1 MKAARDYLLYSIVG
15 REKEKENLV
24 LPLLLLRDIVF
35 RFTRF
40 VSLLCAGARW

>member
-24 LPLLLLRDIVF
+24 LPLLLRDIVF